1 MKDSRIPMPGH
12 GLPRVPSWRTIGL
25 WAAYLVAF
33 SIGHQIAQ
41 IWAGISFF
49 SLWYPAAGLRF
60 AFLWHYGARWTLPV
74 AAAELLAQSLL
85 WSLIAHHDLSFKMA
99 VDIILPSLATG
110 SVIAVIRREER
121 RNSSASATAPLPLA
135 LATILVPTFTALVR
149 GGWEWMETVQGA
161 PAPDFPTSI
170 FLLGDML
177 GILIVAPFLL
187 WLGEGKDRQAALR
200 LPWPALR
207 QAILIFV
214 LGWLLAM
221 LLPDLRLMPVLLM
234 MTWIG
239 LRHGSKLA
247 WVAIILSSV
256 VTLLWSASVSDVSTR
271 LALHIGLAVAAVSAY
286 LAGSYSDAQQSARES
301 IARRDRLLFQ
311 AERLKTVRAMS
322 VAVIHEIS
330 QPLSTLAIESRHL
343 AAISRDDAEIA
354 ESAALIARKVE
365 TLSTMIR
372 RLRRFGGRAVD
383 EPSPLSL
390 GLLLSEVVQLA
401 IGETGQR
408 ADRVKLVLPTTDV
421 FVMGQEIELT
431 QAFLNLVRNAL
442 SASPADQITVML
454 TADAQRAQVAVANPV
469 AGIVADSGGFGVG
482 NLIAGAI
489 MMAHGGT
496 LIRKDGEDGVIRHET
511 CLPTIEAPHA

>member
-1 MKDSRIPMPGH
+1 MKNGR
-12 GLPRVPSWRTIGL
+12 LPIVIRSPARMPSWRSIGL
-25 WAAYLVAF
+25 WCAYLVAF
-33 SIGHQIAQ
+33 GISHQVAQ
-41 IWAGISFF
+41 IWGGISIF
-49 SLWYPAAGLRF
+49 SLWYPAAGIRF
-60 AFLWHYGARWTLPV
+60 AFLWHYGAKWTLPV

-85 WSLIAHHDLSFKMA
+85 WTLIARHDLSLKMV
-99 VDIILPSLATG
+99 VDITLPSFATG
-110 SVIAVIRREER
+110 LVIAGIRRKEQR
-121 RNSSASATAPLPLA
+121 SASELAVAPLPLG
-135 LATILVPTFTALVR
+135 LAAILVPTFTALIR
-149 GGWEWMETVQGA
+149 GVWEWMSSYHDAST
-161 PAPDFPTSI
+161 PLFPTSI

-187 WLGEGKDRQAALR
+187 WLGEGKDRHAGLR
-200 LPWPALR
+200 LPWATLR
-207 QAILIFV
+207 EVAIVFA
-214 LGWLLAM
+214 LGWSLAM
-221 LLPDLRLMPVLLM
+221 LLPDLGLMPVMLI
-234 MTWIG
+234 MTWLG
-239 LRHGSKLA
+239 LRHGSKVA
-247 WVAIILSSV
+247 WLAIIVSSIM
-256 VTLLWSASVSDVSTR
+256 TLFWSASGSDQSLR
-271 LALHIGLAVAAVSAY
+271 LTLHIGLAVSAVSAY
-286 LAGSYSDAQQSARES
+286 LAGSYSDAQQSARQS

-390 GLLLSEVVQLA
+390 GLLLSEVVKLA
-401 IGETGQR
+401 IGETDQK
-408 ADRVKLVLPTTDV
+408 ADRVQLIVPTTDV

-442 SASPADQITVML
+442 SASPADQITVVL
-454 TADAQRAQVAVANPV
+454 TSDAQEAHVAVANPLV
-469 AGIVADSGGFGVG
+469 GIVADSGGFGVG
-482 NLIAGAI
+482 NLIAQAI
-489 MMAHGGT
+489 IMAHGGT
-496 LIRKDGEDGVIRHET
+496 LARKDGKDRMIRYET